1 MNKHCKD
8 ASAALRLPHIGL
20 RKVKSILAIFVGFWL
35 WQLVRLAF
43 PDLEVHPIY
52 IYIYS
57 MIEIRDSSNK
67 TVDLGSRRI
76 KATFTAMGIGLPI
89 LALAEFLKDLPFFAV
104 SWARIGLD
112 LALLLFGVLL
122 TLLIAEKVGCKTFC
136 GLAAAIFI
144 ILLISHADG
153 ERYFYCI
160 LRAGQ
165 TLVGVFIAW
174 LINVKLLPYPGP
186 SKAKE
191 AEPAPAPE
199 STDIPVAA
207 EKK

>member
-1 MNKHCKD
+1 MSDTQKTNDTKKKTLAD
-8 ASAALRLPHIGL
+8 RLPHIGL
-20 RKVKSILAIFVGFWL
+20 RKLKSLLAIFVGFWV

-57 MIEIRDSSNK
+57 MIEIRDSSEK
-67 TVDLGSRRI
+67 TVNLGGRRI
-76 KATFTAMGIGLPI
+76 KATFTAMGVGLPI
-89 LALAEFLKDLPFFAV
+89 LALAEFLRDLPVFAV
-104 SWARIGLD
+104 EWARIGLD
-112 LALLLFGVLL
+112 VGLLLFGVLL
-122 TLLIAEKVGCKTFC
+122 TLMIAEKVGCKTFC

-160 LRAGQ
+160 LRAAQ

-186 SKAKE
+186 EKE
-191 AEPAPAPE
+191 KPASP
-199 STDIPVAA
+199 
-207 EKK
+207 